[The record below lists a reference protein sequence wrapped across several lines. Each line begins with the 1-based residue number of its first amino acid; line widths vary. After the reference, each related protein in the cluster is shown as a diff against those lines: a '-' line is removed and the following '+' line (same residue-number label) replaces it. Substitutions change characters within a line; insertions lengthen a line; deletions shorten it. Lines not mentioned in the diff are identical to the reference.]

1 MLLKNILHS
10 ISDTYCFTNKPKVIF
25 LNTGD
30 ILSGKILHSN
40 YSDSN
45 YLPGQAKK
53 QIANDDILFSEIR
66 PANQR
71 FALVKVDNPT
81 DYVVSTKL
89 MVLRC
94 FNPNYDVR
102 YVYDYLTQP
111 CILNRLQKLA
121 ESRSGTFPQITFSE
135 IENLEIPDI
144 TLSEQQHIVDILG
157 SIDEKIENNDAITR
171 RLESLATNKY
181 IQLAYKCEDFIKLNL
196 VIELYDYKRVP
207 LSSREREFR
216 QGTYPYYG
224 ATGILDYVNN
234 YLFSGEYVLVAE
246 DGTVI
251 DNDGHPIVQLVNGD
265 FWVNNHAHILQA
277 KNGYTNYSLY
287 IALKNLSVAKAVT
300 GAVQLKINQGNL
312 CAMELPNLENNLS
325 SFNSEIGPIFKKL
338 LHIRNENAN
347 LNALKAQYLK
357 KFFG

>member
-1 MLLKNILHS
+1 M
-10 ISDTYCFTNKPKVIF
+10 
-25 LNTGD
+25 
-30 ILSGKILHSN
+30 
-40 YSDSN
+40 
-45 YLPGQAKK
+45 
-53 QIANDDILFSEIR
+53 
-66 PANQR
+66 
-71 FALVKVDNPT
+71 
-81 DYVVSTKL
+81 
-89 MVLRC
+89 
-94 FNPNYDVR
+94 
-102 YVYDYLTQP
+102 
-111 CILNRLQKLA
+111 
-121 ESRSGTFPQITFSE
+121 
-135 IENLEIPDI
+135 
-144 TLSEQQHIVDILG
+144 VDILG